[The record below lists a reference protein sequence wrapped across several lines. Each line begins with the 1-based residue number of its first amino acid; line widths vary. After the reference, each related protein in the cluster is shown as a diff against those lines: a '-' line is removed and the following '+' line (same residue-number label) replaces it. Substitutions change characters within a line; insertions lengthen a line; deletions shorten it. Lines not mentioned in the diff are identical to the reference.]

1 MSLHT
6 RPGHGLSMASIVAT
20 AVVSLTTVAAQ
31 EDVAKLLHAAA
42 ERHLR
47 QDYRVN
53 FEVRVYGDT
62 AIATHDD
69 LEDEN

>member
-1 MSLHT
+1 
-6 RPGHGLSMASIVAT
+6 VAT

-53 FEVRVYGDT
+53 FDVRVYGDT